1 MPALPPPVELHQIL
15 QETAGSSVAMAP
27 TWRLPDTASAAELCA
42 GHRHRFLSERRRT
55 ANGLLVMGSRA
66 SAEAHSA
73 SLGPG
78 VTLSAPTQLGEA
90 SEAMLEPPG
99 YTAACEG
106 IPYDGLPPDF

>member
-15 QETAGSSVAMAP
+15 QETAGSNVAMAP
-27 TWRLPDTASAAELCA
+27 TWRLPGTASAAELCA
-42 GHRHRFLSERRRT
+42 SHRHRFLSERRT
-55 ANGLLVMGSRA
+55 ADGLLVMGSRA

-73 SLGPG
+73 WPGPG
-78 VTLSAPTQLGEA
+78 ATLSAPTQLGEA